1 MALII
6 TSKGTAVEAVFE
18 GARDQLNERL
28 FAARLRTLVFL
39 PATLDG
45 VPIAVVC
52 GVDLLEAAKEPN
64 K

>member
-1 MALII
+1 M
-6 TSKGTAVEAVFE
+6 EAVFE